1 MDYVKGVRTSLNRQS
16 LLRFLKSKFVVL
28 GVLILTIFGSFGA
41 LTQTTK
47 ADDSDNIATVYQFFL
62 LKNRATTAKQG
73 FTDKIMKGI
82 LGQTDKS
89 GILGSGGASGTFG
102 YQELID
108 NSKDKAQA
116 KRFSELMATL
126 SYYNYISTQGN
137 GFALLLS
144 YVGRF
149 FVGLILTVLG
159 AVMDIMINSWYLI
172 INFFAKWNVFNLIG
186 GTLAKN
192 KTALDMAAALG
203 LKSDSVQWFINT
215 FMVLGV
221 TTLIGT
227 FCWAVT
233 KRGMQNADYSK
244 VKGRIIGLLMVP
256 IAMMAGFELL
266 SDITEYTSKD
276 SASNTPFA
284 SYLMDVKTWAEKYNF
299 DLTVANVKTSGKT
312 KGFVMTKYNPYSG
325 FNPVTGQSASDSLT
339 QTIFHANDMS
349 KGLFPNTNLAI
360 DYLSSK
366 VFDGYSYISY
376 LQGDQSKTDGAY
388 GSISSLVDSKGGK
401 WIYDFDTPY
410 SSTGIKLDDD
420 YLKQN
425 PMSKA
430 KDDYVGKIDGD
441 EKNVKSLASIWTD
454 RYVYGYKNEGSKI
467 EDYYKEGPSG
477 EQISAAYG
485 RNDKA
490 DGTALSVPSMFYV
503 LNTHWNDQGG
513 TFSITSPPTGAFKD
527 IAKFADDR
535 AVYYDV
541 SMVGVPFFSVCG
553 LIAIPLFTVLVFIAA
568 VEAFLAMGILDM
580 NMRPLRAWMLAIIKG
595 DYEYSVAVIVYGLG
609 LVGSIIMATVVP
621 NMLIKF
627 FTGSLSGIFSRLSS
641 SADNGSMAG
650 GIGLFFT
657 AFLAI
662 VFWVAYIKNVSGLRD
677 KLTGFI
683 MLPWTWA
690 SSTGQSLEDQAN
702 GGARNLVGR
711 GSDLR
716 NQKREQSALRNRNMI
731 NAAENWASGGGMKKT
746 RFGRKLDDLTGNRI
760 SGAQGKLSRAAL
772 LAQHMMGNYADGVTG
787 DDTHTAG
794 ENNLER
800 IKRLGLAQRQT
811 QKLAQLS
818 RNAKNGKLGV
828 DDKASEQIDNKIR
841 NKIHPN
847 DLSNLENGK
856 DLTDAYKQIDKADE
870 QIGKDDDRINNIKK
884 AIAFQDSIATNPNS
898 DAKTVDKAMAK
909 KRKLMQE
916 LEKAQQD
923 KKEHQNQKANLQQVA
938 DDTVGKIK
946 FNDNVEGLSKADTKY
961 RQDLNKELDRINA
974 KQDDIDNSRA
984 IISDALADPNI
995 SDANKAK
1002 LKDQLQDLDRQ
1013 QASLDNAKAVHA
1025 KKAKTYANSSIKRAE
1040 KLNNPKAVRESLQ
1053 KLAQQATNQLN
1064 EFVDNPDEK
1073 KVKVLNEDF
1082 KHLKT
1087 QMDRYGITPDEIGF
1101 DPQAAMDDLAQNSGN
1116 LPDSVFDEN
1125 ALAIDENGLTDYAA
1139 DYGRRN
1145 MIRRKGSIDS
1155 METKDG
1161 STLGDV
1167 MKNKVSFETKAPKEF
1182 NNADKLAQQVQQ
1194 MRKASPTSG
1203 SGVGGNGSKTIVQNN
1218 PANNDG
1224 TKVVQQ
1230 TVGGGNP
1237 QQTVEQTVVQGQGN
1251 PEQTVIRRNAN
1262 GGQRT
1267 IQQTVS
1273 GSGNPQQTVIR
1284 RNANGGQRT
1293 IQQTVGGNP
1302 EQTVEQT
1309 VVQNQGNPEQ
1319 TVIRR
1324 NGNGGGTKVV
1334 EETVSGENPQQT
1346 VVQNQN
1352 NPQQTVIRRNVNGG
1366 QRTIQQTVGGN
1377 PEQTVVQNQGNPEKT
1392 VIRRNVN
1399 GGQRTIQQT
1408 VSGNNPQQTVVQ
1420 NQNPPEQTVVKHNV
1434 DGGAKIQDV
1443 VDDNPQNNYGIGNEP
1458 KQNLDGLNQDNK
1470 GNLDNNPSDDLGK

>member
-1 MDYVKGVRTSLNRQS
+1 
-16 LLRFLKSKFVVL
+16 
-28 GVLILTIFGSFGA
+28 
-41 LTQTTK
+41 
-47 ADDSDNIATVYQFFL
+47 
-62 LKNRATTAKQG
+62 
-73 FTDKIMKGI
+73 
-82 LGQTDKS
+82 
-89 GILGSGGASGTFG
+89 
-102 YQELID
+102 
-108 NSKDKAQA
+108 
-116 KRFSELMATL
+116 
-126 SYYNYISTQGN
+126 
-137 GFALLLS
+137 
-144 YVGRF
+144 
-149 FVGLILTVLG
+149 
-159 AVMDIMINSWYLI
+159 
-172 INFFAKWNVFNLIG
+172 
-186 GTLAKN
+186 
-192 KTALDMAAALG
+192 
-203 LKSDSVQWFINT
+203 
-215 FMVLGV
+215 
-221 TTLIGT
+221 
-227 FCWAVT
+227 
-233 KRGMQNADYSK
+233 
-244 VKGRIIGLLMVP
+244 
-256 IAMMAGFELL
+256 
-266 SDITEYTSKD
+266 
-276 SASNTPFA
+276 
-284 SYLMDVKTWAEKYNF
+284 
-299 DLTVANVKTSGKT
+299 
-312 KGFVMTKYNPYSG
+312 
-325 FNPVTGQSASDSLT
+325 
-339 QTIFHANDMS
+339 
-349 KGLFPNTNLAI
+349 
-360 DYLSSK
+360 
-366 VFDGYSYISY
+366 
-376 LQGDQSKTDGAY
+376 
-388 GSISSLVDSKGGK
+388 
-401 WIYDFDTPY
+401 
-410 SSTGIKLDDD
+410 
-420 YLKQN
+420 
-425 PMSKA
+425 
-430 KDDYVGKIDGD
+430 
-441 EKNVKSLASIWTD
+441 
-454 RYVYGYKNEGSKI
+454 
-467 EDYYKEGPSG
+467 
-477 EQISAAYG
+477 
-485 RNDKA
+485 
-490 DGTALSVPSMFYV
+490 
-503 LNTHWNDQGG
+503 
-513 TFSITSPPTGAFKD
+513 
-527 IAKFADDR
+527 
-535 AVYYDV
+535 
-541 SMVGVPFFSVCG
+541 
-553 LIAIPLFTVLVFIAA
+553 
-568 VEAFLAMGILDM
+568 
-580 NMRPLRAWMLAIIKG
+580 
-595 DYEYSVAVIVYGLG
+595 
-609 LVGSIIMATVVP
+609 
-621 NMLIKF
+621 
-627 FTGSLSGIFSRLSS
+627 
-641 SADNGSMAG
+641 
-650 GIGLFFT
+650 
-657 AFLAI
+657 
-662 VFWVAYIKNVSGLRD
+662 
-677 KLTGFI
+677 
-683 MLPWTWA
+683 
-690 SSTGQSLEDQAN
+690 
-702 GGARNLVGR
+702 
-711 GSDLR
+711 
-716 NQKREQSALRNRNMI
+716 
-731 NAAENWASGGGMKKT
+731 
-746 RFGRKLDDLTGNRI
+746 
-760 SGAQGKLSRAAL
+760 
-772 LAQHMMGNYADGVTG
+772 
-787 DDTHTAG
+787 
-794 ENNLER
+794 
-800 IKRLGLAQRQT
+800 
-811 QKLAQLS
+811 
-818 RNAKNGKLGV
+818 
-828 DDKASEQIDNKIR
+828 
-841 NKIHPN
+841 
-847 DLSNLENGK
+847 
-856 DLTDAYKQIDKADE
+856 
-870 QIGKDDDRINNIKK
+870 
-884 AIAFQDSIATNPNS
+884 
-898 DAKTVDKAMAK
+898 MAK
-909 KRKLMQE
+909 KRKLKQE

>member
-299 DLTVANVKTSGKT
+299 DLTVANVKTNGKT

-410 SSTGIKLDDD
+410 SSTGIKLDDH

-818 RNAKNGKLGV
+818 HNAKNGKLGV

-856 DLTDAYKQIDKADE
+856 ALTDAYKQIDKADE

-1194 MRKASPTSG
+1194 MRKASPVSG
-1203 SGVGGNGSKTIVQNN
+1203 SGNGSKTIVQNN

-1251 PEQTVIRRNAN
+1251 PEQTVIRRN
-1262 GGQRT
+1262 G
-1267 IQQTVS
+1267 
-1273 GSGNPQQTVIR
+1273 
-1284 RNANGGQRT
+1284 NGGQRT

-1334 EETVSGENPQQT
+1334 EETVSVENPQQT

-1352 NPQQTVIRRNVNGG
+1352 NPEQTVIRRNVNGG
-1366 QRTIQQTVGGN
+1366 QRTIQQTVSGN
-1377 PEQTVVQNQGNPEKT
+1377 NPQQTVVQNQGNPEKT

-1408 VSGNNPQQTVVQ
+1408 VSGNNPEQTVVQ

-1443 VDDNPQNNYGIGNEP
+1443 VDDNPQNNYGIDNEP